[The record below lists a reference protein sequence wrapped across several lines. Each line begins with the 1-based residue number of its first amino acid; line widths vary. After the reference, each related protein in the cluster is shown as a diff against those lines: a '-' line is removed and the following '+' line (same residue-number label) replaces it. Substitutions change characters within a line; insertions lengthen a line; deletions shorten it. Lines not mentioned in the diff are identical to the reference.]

1 MPSISKS
8 AIQAVRDYVIDNNGG
23 RLETDYF
30 GHQVIAA
37 AEAHLVTVERQSSPP
52 IPLLEFFE
60 RPDDMGQGRLR
71 MIMDGDADVIIEV
84 ISIEGESLALEFC
97 TSVTGGGRSP
107 KVREALYNL
116 MNAICDEN
124 ETNPIFTGK

>member
-1 MPSISKS
+1 MASISKS
-8 AIQAVRDYVIDNNGG
+8 AIRAVRDYVIDDNGA

-30 GHQVIAA
+30 GHQVIQA
-37 AEAHLVTVERQSSPP
+37 AEAHLVALEREARTP
-52 IPLLEFFE
+52 IPLCEFFE
-60 RPDDMGQGRLR
+60 REDDMGLGRLR

-84 ISIEGESLALEFC
+84 ISTEGESLALEFC

-116 MNAICDEN
+116 MNAIRDEN
-124 ETNPIFTGK
+124 ETNPIFT

>member
-1 MPSISKS
+1 MSLISKS
-8 AIQAVRDYVIDNNGG
+8 AIQAVRDYVIDDNGG

-37 AEAHLVTVERQSSPP
+37 AEAHLVTLERQSSPP

-60 RPDDMGQGRLR
+60 RKDDMGLGRLR

-84 ISIEGESLALEFC
+84 ISTEGESLALEFC

-116 MNAICDEN
+116 MNAIRDEN
-124 ETNPIFTGK
+124 ETNPIFSGR

>member
-1 MPSISKS
+1 MSSISKS
-8 AIQAVRDYVIDNNGG
+8 AIRAVRDYVIDDNGG

-37 AEAHLVTVERQSSPP
+37 AEAHLVTLERQSSPP

-60 RPDDMGQGRLR
+60 RKDDMGLGRLR

-84 ISIEGESLALEFC
+84 ISTEGESLALEFC

-116 MNAICDEN
+116 MNAIRDEN
-124 ETNPIFTGK
+124 ETNPIFSGR